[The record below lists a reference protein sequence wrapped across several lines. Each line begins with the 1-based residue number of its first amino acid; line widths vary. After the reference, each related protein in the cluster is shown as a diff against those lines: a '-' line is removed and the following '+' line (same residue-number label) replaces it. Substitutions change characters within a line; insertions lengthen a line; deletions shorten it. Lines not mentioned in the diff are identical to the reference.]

1 MCRSSRKWNKIK
13 KKKFSKSIFIGMHVY
28 DNDTKVGNTAPVI
41 FKLSHTSTAR
51 VTTHM
56 LAISAKRMWS
66 WYHSWK
72 LSRNFSLGYV
82 SETCV
87 VTSDFDVISVNE
99 REDSLYRLDTFI
111 YTYVFALSFTLQ
123 HNGENFISEEKDYV
137 CLYNNNSRSLNLA
150 EILHLYFKK

>member
-1 MCRSSRKWNKIK
+1 M
-13 KKKFSKSIFIGMHVY
+13 
-28 DNDTKVGNTAPVI
+28 
-41 FKLSHTSTAR
+41 
-51 VTTHM
+51 
-56 LAISAKRMWS
+56 
-66 WYHSWK
+66 
-72 LSRNFSLGYV
+72 

-123 HNGENFISEEKDYV
+123 HNGENFISEEKDCV
-137 CLYNNNSRSLNLA
+137 CLYSNNSRSLNLA